1 MPVLS
6 KQRLTA
12 SIKQLAVA
20 CGASD
25 DEAQI
30 FADCHVR
37 ADLRGHQTQ
46 GLQIVNIVHEF
57 LVNGTERFGVDTPV
71 IIDEPGFAVMDG
83 NYGVGCIVA
92 TRAMDHA
99 IRKAGD
105 NGIACVW
112 VRRGGVFSMASNY
125 TLRALE
131 HDMVGIA
138 TENGVP
144 FVAPWGGRDPLFS
157 TNPFSFAVPS
167 GEEIPIVVDMSAG
180 SFSAGK
186 VMSAKR
192 AGEKMPSS
200 HLVDGDGNYT
210 DDPSLIEMQPDH
222 QVTLGAL
229 VAHGARGFGWS
240 VFVEI
245 LAGLLSGMEAS
256 CNSIVEAEEG
266 DIKINHGQF
275 FMAINVEQLMPVA
288 VFKRKVDDFIRSVR
302 ANPPAKGFDTVR
314 LPGENAAKTEQR
326 YLKDG
331 IPVTDEDWDDFLAI
345 CSTHG
350 LTI

>member
-6 KQRLTA
+6 KQRLTNA
-12 SIKQLAVA
+12 IKKLAVA
-20 CGASD
+20 CGAAD

-46 GLQIVNIVHEF
+46 GLQIVNVVHEF
-57 LVNGTERFGVDTPV
+57 LVNGAERFGVDTPV

-83 NYGVGCIVA
+83 NYGVGCIAA
-92 TRAMDHA
+92 TRAMDYT
-99 IRKAGD
+99 IEKAGD

-125 TLRALE
+125 TLQALDR
-131 HDMVGIA
+131 DMVGIA
-138 TENGVP
+138 MENGVP

-167 GEEIPIVVDMSAG
+167 GEEIPVVVDMSAG
-180 SFSAGK
+180 SFSAGN
-186 VMSAKR
+186 VMAAKL

-200 HLVDGDGNYT
+200 HLVDGVGNYT
-210 DDPSLIEMQPDH
+210 DDPSLIEMQSDH

-240 VFVEI
+240 IFVE
-245 LAGLLSGMEAS
+245 LMAGLLSGMEAS
-256 CNSIVEAEEG
+256 CNSLVDTEEG
-266 DIKINHGQF
+266 HNKINHGQF
-275 FMAINVEQLMPVA
+275 FMVIDVKQLMPVD
-288 VFKRKVDDFIRSVR
+288 VFKQKVDDFIRSVK
-302 ANPPAKGFDTVR
+302 ANPPAKGFDAVR
-314 LPGENAAKTEQR
+314 LPGENAARTEQR

-331 IPVTDEDWDDFLAI
+331 IPVQEKDWDDFLAI

>member
-25 DEAQI
+25 DEAQV

-46 GLQIVNIVHEF
+46 GLQIVNIVHDF
-57 LVNGTERFGVDTPV
+57 LVNGTERFGVDAPV

-138 TENGVP
+138 AENGVP

-157 TNPFSFAVPS
+157 TNPFSFAAPS

-180 SFSAGK
+180 SFSAGN
-186 VMSAKR
+186 VMAAKR

-200 HLVDGDGNYT
+200 HLVDADGNYT
-210 DDPSLIEMQPDH
+210 DDPSLVEMQPDH

-229 VAHGARGFGWS
+229 VAHGARGVGWS
-240 VFVEI
+240 IFVEI

-275 FMAINVEQLMPVA
+275 FMAIDVEQLMPVA
-288 VFKRKVDDFIRSVR
+288 VFKRKVDDFIRSVK
-302 ANPPAKGFDTVR
+302 ANQPAKGFDLVR

-331 IPVTDEDWDDFLAI
+331 IPVLDEDWENFLAI
-345 CSTHG
+345 CSTYG
-350 LTI
+350 LTV